1 MAYQPGREFGR
12 ISGPLLSDNL
22 LRNGND
28 LAFETQLVYLSVNGG
43 FVGFNNSTPVRTLD
57 INSNTV
63 TDNLI
68 VDTETLIDNSFDIT
82 TNQIVNYLNQPI
94 VISPNQTSNPT
105 ISITGSLNTSLLS
118 FGTNTLTVSPN
129 TVLYLNPYASA
140 NKVTNSSFNSGLT
153 GWTLTGPALS
163 NYSFSTY
170 DANDNAIVLT
180 SYIQTSNLSQTLT
193 TTQGQTQTVTFTLA
207 NVIDTYLT
215 TDDGVNVITT
225 ENSKIIT
232 LENASLTAVPG
243 EVDFAIYWNGVKV
256 TNITPVTGTGPTMS
270 YSTPASASWTYS
282 TYTVNLMGTGS
293 DVLQF
298 AFRNDRGMFY
308 LANVSVTQQG
318 VSNGI
323 TQINSNTLV
332 NGTVHATGNITFDGS
347 IVLGDS
353 SSDRIFIA
361 AEVDSNIIPS
371 ATNTY
376 NLGSSGLEWLN
387 LNVNSASISST
398 LIATN
403 LSSSIIPIVNAG
415 NITIT
420 GTTISDSNNDLALT
434 PTGTGSVKF
443 NGISLFTGNQINNT
457 ASSLSYLTI
466 ENGAVIFTLEN
477 TNLLQIENPSND
489 PLIIANTGSGVTQF
503 AGTGAVQ
510 VPSGTNS
517 NYPASTVT
525 GQTRWNI
532 SLGYTEI
539 YNGSVWQDISGLDY
553 NTATAQQVNDLNTIW
568 SLILG

>member
-140 NKVTNSSFNSGLT
+140 NKVANGSFTSGLT

-163 NYSFSTY
+163 SYSFSTY

-193 TTQGQTQTVTFTLA
+193 TTQGQTQTITFTLA

-376 NLGSSGLEWLN
+376 NLGSNSLKWLN
-387 LNVNSASISST
+387 LNVNSASVSST
-398 LIATN
+398 LVATN
-403 LSSSIIPIVNAG
+403 ISSSVIPIVNAG
-415 NITIT
+415 NISIT
-420 GTTISDSNNDLALT
+420 GTTISDSNNDQALT
-434 PTGTGSVKF
+434 PTGSGTVKF

-510 VPSGTNS
+510 VPSGTTS
-517 NYPASTVT
+517 NYPASPVT